1 MTFYFINLNYYSA
14 ATLFS
19 LPLAK
24 EAKAHGARS
33 SALAANSLV
42 PRAEALGP
50 YRLQGDDF
58 TDSRVGRG
66 ALAPACAVK
75 AIID

>member
-1 MTFYFINLNYYSA
+1 MTFYFISLNYYSA
-14 ATLFS
+14 ATLSS

-42 PRAEALGP
+42 PRVEALGP
-50 YRLQGDDF
+50 YRLAGDMTLLLNIVWRDCA
-58 TDSRVGRG
+58 SCIMHC
-66 ALAPACAVK
+66 ALT
-75 AIID
+75 